1 MCGVRKNWGYLRE
14 GQGGRE
20 GRIDREATKTEVRKT
35 GRQERQRGKE
45 DRRDKEAG
53 RRGSRE
59 KRKTEEARKI
69 VQTRKAGVFTF
80 TPSISHKVIF
90 P

>member
-1 MCGVRKNWGYLRE
+1 MHQAMLQNSRRTMGGIRWMCGVRKNWGYLRE

-45 DRRDKEAG
+45 DRRGKEAG

-59 KRKTEEARKI
+59 
-69 VQTRKAGVFTF
+69 TR
-80 TPSISHKVIF
+80 
-90 P
+90 